1 LEIGISERI
10 EIFLHAILPRLIR
23 EQDHATHETLELEA
37 VALAAGDAL
46 AVNPGEEA
54 KNKTTRSDADFIN
67 K

>member
-1 LEIGISERI
+1 
-10 EIFLHAILPRLIR
+10 LPRLIR

-37 VALAAGDAL
+37 VALAADDAL

>member
-1 LEIGISERI
+1 M
-10 EIFLHAILPRLIR
+10 PRMKM
-23 EQDHATHETLELEA
+23 LELAA